1 MVNHVRIAFWSTSQ
15 CVGQWKPSCRARLH
29 RATILSRV
37 SEWVSGIHS
46 GNGCVHAFTIQ
57 MWKTSV
63 IEQHR
68 VMYRDVA
75 RYATINTRRWQH
87 NTPRWKCCE
96 RRGTPV
102 LNAAAR
108 HDTFCRSPTC
118 TTHGAPGAFS
128 HFALLAP
135 RSWISTFLA
144 LYGKR
149 RRGGVSSSLG
159 LDEGGL
165 ISVVSRHVSSVCW
178 FGWAETSWSW
188 RREAPLGG
196 VLSLRPS
203 NGPGILKGRV
213 AATLFN
219 ERYVRSIFPRR
230 TVSRWLGRVFLG
242 QIWQEKH
249 KLQISCC
256 I

>member
-1 MVNHVRIAFWSTSQ
+1 MVNHVRIAFSWSTSQ

-37 SEWVSGIHS
+37 TEWVSEWHTLGKRVCPRFYHP
-46 GNGCVHAFTIQ
+46 NVENKCYRT
-57 MWKTSV
+57 TSC
-63 IEQHR
+63 H
-68 VMYRDVA
+68 VA
-75 RYATINTRRWQH
+75 RYATI

-96 RRGTPV
+96 RRRTLV

-203 NGPGILKGRV
+203 NGPGIL
-213 AATLFN
+213 
-219 ERYVRSIFPRR
+219 
-230 TVSRWLGRVFLG
+230 
-242 QIWQEKH
+242 
-249 KLQISCC
+249 
-256 I
+256 